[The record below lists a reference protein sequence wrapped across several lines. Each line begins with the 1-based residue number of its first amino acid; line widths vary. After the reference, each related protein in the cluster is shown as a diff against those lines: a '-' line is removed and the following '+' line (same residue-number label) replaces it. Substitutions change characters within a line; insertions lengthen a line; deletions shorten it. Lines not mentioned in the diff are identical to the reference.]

1 MSKLIDVLKES
12 DIVMKEL
19 SQYINKKQVD
29 MKDFLLKFKLEWQIG
44 YLLDFLYSRYKAT
57 IFVNENIYIVFVK
70 VGDTSKFVIDKDNK
84 NEVITE
90 TYMDAICDTIKYINK
105 PF

>member
-1 MSKLIDVLKES
+1 MSKLIDTLRES
-12 DIVMKEL
+12 NIVMKEL
-19 SQYINKKQVD
+19 QQYMNKQQVD
-29 MKDFLLKFKLEWQIG
+29 LKDFLLKFKLQWQIV

-57 IFVNENIYIVFVK
+57 IFVNEKLYIVFVK
-70 VGDTSKFVIDKDNK
+70 IGDITKFVIDKDNA

>member
-1 MSKLIDVLKES
+1 MSKLIDTLRES
-12 DIVMKEL
+12 NIVMKEL
-19 SQYINKKQVD
+19 QQYMNKQQVD
-29 MKDFLLKFKLEWQIG
+29 LKDFLTKFKLQWQIG

-57 IFVNENIYIVFVK
+57 IFVNEKLYIVFVK
-70 VGDTSKFVIDKDNK
+70 IGDITKFVIDKDNA